1 MFSNIMHCKDK
12 VFNNAVTICHAK
24 SFFISGIRMKFFHFR
39 YTYEIAPVYI
49 MMEKYVIEKMLSYA
63 EFQNGDGMFFAGIK
77 LIFKNVIT

>member
-12 VFNNAVTICHAK
+12 IFNNAVTICQ
-24 SFFISGIRMKFFHFR
+24 KFFHFR